1 MQINSPTLP
10 SKRRCAIKPR
20 SAPELSRWA
29 PEGESPLHFAC
40 RTHRLY
46 AAGGSTSPVALAG
59 RGRVAAAAA
68 ARTAV
73 RILKPA

>member
-1 MQINSPTLP
+1 M
-10 SKRRCAIKPR
+10 
-20 SAPELSRWA
+20 
-29 PEGESPLHFAC
+29 HFAC